1 MLTAEGQAGVVRASK
16 VPMRS
21 DFPAD
26 GLPEGFLTYESLN
39 QQLGAENVLPI
50 TFEEETDEQKAD
62 FIKRYSEAYKVS
74 T

>member
-1 MLTAEGQAGVVRASK
+1 MCIRD
-16 VPMRS
+16 R
-21 DFPAD
+21 
-26 GLPEGFLTYESLN
+26 
-39 QQLGAENVLPI
+39 LGAENVLPI